1 MRCASTSTHSSLGGA
16 RGFSKGASA
25 KCHSGWPIAGIC
37 RTASSTLPTGPAVS
51 RHMGDDWVGPAA
63 AAARHGDEAA
73 FGRLVERFRPELTLH
88 CYRMLGSLDDAEDTV
103 QDVFLLAWRGV
114 AGFEGRSSART
125 WLYRITIH
133 ACLARRAR
141 DRRRHRLLSANATGG
156 SALPVVM
163 TVPWLQAC
171 PDDLIDRAAS
181 SDPDPASTLVA
192 RETIELA
199 IIAALQHLPGRQRA
213 VFLLKDVVGWPA
225 QQCATELGLTLTAV
239 NSALQRARNGLRHH
253 LGGARD
259 QWPAHPATTPAER
272 ALVRRYIAA
281 VETADDAAIAA
292 LLHDN
297 VVVTHQPGAGGN
309 EAAQPLCYTGRTTV
323 IDAWAPALHSP
334 RPVHLRLLEAWAN
347 RQPGV
352 ASYARL
358 PGTAEH
364 RAFGLSLLRAHHDR
378 ITEITNLTP
387 GQLAAFGLPPGFS

>member
-1 MRCASTSTHSSLGGA
+1 M
-16 RGFSKGASA
+16 
-25 KCHSGWPIAGIC
+25 
-37 RTASSTLPTGPAVS
+37 
-51 RHMGDDWVGPAA
+51 MGDDWIGPAV

-103 QDVFLLAWRGV
+103 QDVFLQAWRGV
-114 AGFEGRSSART
+114 AGFEGRASART
-125 WLYRITIH
+125 WLYRIATH
-133 ACLARRAR
+133 ACLARRTR
-141 DRRRHRLLSANATGG
+141 DRRRYRLLNSSVTGG
-156 SALPVVM
+156 SVLPVVM

-181 SDPDPASTLVA
+181 SDPDPAGTLVA

-199 IIAALQHLPGRQRA
+199 VVAALQHLPGRQRA

-225 QQCATELGLTLTAV
+225 HRCATELGLTLPAV

-253 LGGARD
+253 LGGTRD
-259 QWPAHPATTPAER
+259 QWPAYSATAPADR
-272 ALVRRYIAA
+272 ALIRRYIDAI
-281 VETADDAAIAA
+281 ETADGAAIAA
-292 LLHDN
+292 LLHDT

-309 EAAQPLCYTGRTTV
+309 QAPHPLCYTGKAVV

-334 RPVHLRLLEAWAN
+334 QPLQLRLLEAWAN

-364 RAFGLSLLRAHHDR
+364 RAFGLSLLRVHHDR

-387 GQLAAFGLPPGFS
+387 GQLAAFGLPPSFP